1 VTSQVFADRNR
12 FASWTGTA
20 PLDASSAEQIR
31 HRLSRAGNR
40 RLNHVLHIAAIVQL
54 RNDTEGRVYYRRKLT
69 AGKTPLEALRC
80 LKRRLSDVIFRRPVA
95 DARERE
101 VSGQGTG
108 PGGHRGATQQSS
120 AVDLPPPIDTSDQP
134 LPDPQSRR
142 YAQHRTPGTPTQT
155 EHSNPSLDTEGSQ
168 MRMVLK
174 DSPSEVERRIRLPPL
189 SVSRNRRQTWAA
201 DGTSMDPGP
210 MRPEGAVMDTQQD
223 PILVVTPADRT
234 AGPATPGMDRQQ
246 AIATDGSWAGFVRTE
261 AGMVSGWHH
270 HGEYETVIYVLSGAL
285 KMEFG
290 PNGSYTVEAGPGDF
304 VYVPKGAVHRESNPS
319 LVLADIIVVRAGS
332 GESTF
337 NVGGPPSP

>member
-1 VTSQVFADRNR
+1 LLVRSIQINAELNGAVLAGGSTLLEVHGIGLAGAARILADVGDVARFADRNR

-31 HRLSRAGNR
+31 HR
-40 RLNHVLHIAAIVQL
+40 
-54 RNDTEGRVYYRRKLT
+54 
-69 AGKTPLEALRC
+69 
-80 LKRRLSDVIFRRPVA
+80 IFRRPVA

-319 LVLADIIVVRAGS
+319 MVLADIIVVRAGS